1 MARLYEPGCRT
12 WVHYN
17 NNEDDGCFLSF
28 RERRVGTKGVCLDS
42 ARLVGSAVLDH
53 SKVRMWNFHY
63 DCMKKIYR
71 PLLLY
76 QDTDSFAYLL
86 PGSCPCEL
94 MRRAPEWFDFKNGKD
109 LGWVA
114 NENSGKPGYFK
125 YEFIHKGDKNDPL
138 NGQMDVAL

>member
-1 MARLYEPGCRT
+1 MLYTDEDRWESDVARLYEPGCRT
-12 WVHYN
+12 WVHY

-63 DCMKKIYR
+63 ECMKKICR

-76 QDTDSFAYLL
+76 QDTDSFVYLI
-86 PGSCPCEL
+86 PGSCPI
-94 MRRAPEWFDFKNGKD
+94 RAHAARPRVVRLQER
-109 LGWVA
+109 
-114 NENSGKPGYFK
+114 
-125 YEFIHKGDKNDPL
+125 
-138 NGQMDVAL
+138 